1 MKTKWCIY
9 IMWSVLSLGILSY
22 AQGTYESPFTRRK
35 THFKRQQ
42 SKSVKH
48 TADDRKLPHRL
59 PATPSPSSVLTSAF
73 MRPEEKLQ
81 SDFAYLQDVSVT
93 CSTADFVLRVKPVF
107 YGHGANAEELRLGSG
122 CKSNGVLRPYGD
134 LLFTYPL
141 TACGAV
147 RESPPGYLL
156 YKFTL
161 HYEPSPKRFPTR
173 AQRIDVDIECRYQR
187 NHHVH
192 KLTVQPTWETP
203 VMRKK
208 LKGNA
213 NDFQMELMDD
223 LWSTPALSRV
233 YQLRKTVNF
242 QISAPH
248 LSTGSKLYINSC
260 YASPSSDSKSS
271 LKYSIIG
278 HFGCMLDSKSD
289 PGASRFVSRT
299 DKTLRFS
306 IQAFQFTADPDSE
319 VNIHCKLL
327 VSSEDPG
334 PAHKSC
340 TYKKDRWKALSGDE
354 SICDCCDSQCVPS
367 KLQRAMMEGFS
378 SSGSLLVS
386 DQPYTTEDELL
397 PVGISGVG
405 HVTMHDTDKL
415 HSQETPL
422 ESDDVVTY
430 DDYDEELDYAY
441 EEEEEEEEGFEE
453 GSGFILG
460 VMLDSEELGFRDRV
474 SVESKVKDSHQ
485 LKEDGSGFV
494 GREES
499 EEEEEEFKG
508 GEDET
513 HWNQEEAEVLRH
525 WEQLDE
531 IFTSQVV
538 PQRESHL
545 PASESEEEESKHTGG
560 GEEHERMMEERKH
573 TGGEHERMMEE
584 RKHTGGDE
592 EHERKRGG
600 EEHERKHTGGGEE
613 HERMME
619 ERKHTGGDEE
629 HERKRGGEEHERKHT
644 GGGGEHE
651 RMMEERKHTG
661 GEHERME
668 EESKHTGG
676 GEEHERMMEERKH
689 TGGEHERM
697 EEESKHTGRG
707 EEHERMME
715 ERKHTSG
722 GEEHERMMEWE
733 EDDSLEDFV
742 DDGESTWYFP
752 WR

>member
-9 IMWSVLSLGILSY
+9 IMWSVLSLSILSY
-22 AQGTYESPFTRRK
+22 AQDTYESPFTRRK
-35 THFKRQQ
+35 THFKQQQ

-48 TADDRKLPHRL
+48 LTADDRKLPHRL
-59 PATPSPSSVLTSAF
+59 PAIPSPLSVLTSAF
-73 MRPEEKLQ
+73 IRPEEKLQ
-81 SDFAYLQDVSVT
+81 SDFAYLKDVSVT

-203 VMRKK
+203 VLRKK

-223 LWSTPALSRV
+223 LWSTPAQSRV
-233 YQLRKTVNF
+233 YQLGKTVNF

-278 HFGCMLDSKSD
+278 NFGCMLDSKSD
-289 PGASRFVSRT
+289 PGASQFVSRT

-327 VSSEDPG
+327 VSSEDLG

-340 TYKKDRWKALSGDE
+340 TYKKDRWKALSGDK

-378 SSGSLLVS
+378 SSGSLLIS
-386 DQPYTTEDELL
+386 DQPYTTEDDLL

-405 HVTMHDTDKL
+405 HVTIHDSDKL
-415 HSQETPL
+415 QETPL

-441 EEEEEEEEGFEE
+441 EEEVEEDEE

-460 VMLDSEELGFRDRV
+460 VMPEPDSEELGFRDRV

-499 EEEEEEFKG
+499 EEEFEG
-508 GEDET
+508 GADET

-545 PASESEEEESKHTGG
+545 PASESEEEE
-560 GEEHERMMEERKH
+560 
-573 TGGEHERMMEE
+573 
-584 RKHTGGDE
+584 
-592 EHERKRGG
+592 
-600 EEHERKHTGGGEE
+600 RKHTGGGEE
-613 HERMME
+613 HERM
-619 ERKHTGGDEE
+619 T
-629 HERKRGGEEHERKHT
+629 
-644 GGGGEHE
+644 
-651 RMMEERKHTG
+651 
-661 GEHERME
+661 
-668 EESKHTGG
+668 
-676 GEEHERMMEERKH
+676 
-689 TGGEHERM
+689 
-697 EEESKHTGRG
+697 
-707 EEHERMME
+707 
-715 ERKHTSG
+715 
-722 GEEHERMMEWE
+722 EWE
-733 EDDSLEDFV
+733 DDDSLEDSV

>member
-1 MKTKWCIY
+1 MKTKWCIDV
-9 IMWSVLSLGILSY
+9 MWSVLSLGILSY
-22 AQGTYESPFTRRK
+22 AQDTYESPFTRRK
-35 THFKRQQ
+35 THFKQQQ

-48 TADDRKLPHRL
+48 LTADDRKLPHRL
-59 PATPSPSSVLTSAF
+59 PAIFSPLSVLTSAF
-73 MRPEEKLQ
+73 IRPEEKLQ

-141 TACGAV
+141 MACGAV

-223 LWSTPALSRV
+223 LWSTPAQSRV
-233 YQLRKTVNF
+233 YQLGKTVNF

-278 HFGCMLDSKSD
+278 NFGCMLDSKSD

-319 VNIHCKLL
+319 VKIHCKLL

-340 TYKKDRWKALSGDE
+340 TYKKDRWKALSGDK

-378 SSGSLLVS
+378 SSGSLLIS
-386 DQPYTTEDELL
+386 DQPYTTEDDLL

-405 HVTMHDTDKL
+405 HVTIHDTDKL
-415 HSQETPL
+415 QETPL
-422 ESDDVVTY
+422 EK
-430 DDYDEELDYAY
+430 
-441 EEEEEEEEGFEE
+441 
-453 GSGFILG
+453 
-460 VMLDSEELGFRDRV
+460 ELGFRDRV

-499 EEEEEEFKG
+499 EEEFEG
-508 GEDET
+508 GADET

-545 PASESEEEESKHTGG
+545 PASESEEEE
-560 GEEHERMMEERKH
+560 
-573 TGGEHERMMEE
+573 
-584 RKHTGGDE
+584 
-592 EHERKRGG
+592 
-600 EEHERKHTGGGEE
+600 RKHTGGGEE
-613 HERMME
+613 HERM
-619 ERKHTGGDEE
+619 T
-629 HERKRGGEEHERKHT
+629 
-644 GGGGEHE
+644 
-651 RMMEERKHTG
+651 
-661 GEHERME
+661 
-668 EESKHTGG
+668 
-676 GEEHERMMEERKH
+676 
-689 TGGEHERM
+689 
-697 EEESKHTGRG
+697 
-707 EEHERMME
+707 
-715 ERKHTSG
+715 
-722 GEEHERMMEWE
+722 EWE
-733 EDDSLEDFV
+733 DDDSLEDSV

>member
-9 IMWSVLSLGILSY
+9 VIWSVLSLGILSY
-22 AQGTYESPFTRRK
+22 EQDTYESPFTRRK
-35 THFKRQQ
+35 THFKQQQ

-48 TADDRKLPHRL
+48 LTTDDRKPPHQL
-59 PATPSPSSVLTSAF
+59 PAIPSPLSVLTSAF
-73 MRPEEKLQ
+73 MRPDEKLQ
-81 SDFAYLQDVSVT
+81 SDFAYLQDVSVN

-122 CKSNGVLRPYGD
+122 CKSNGVLRSYGD

-203 VMRKK
+203 VLRKK

-233 YQLRKTVNF
+233 
-242 QISAPH
+242 
-248 LSTGSKLYINSC
+248 
-260 YASPSSDSKSS
+260 DSKSS

-327 VSSEDPG
+327 VSSEVPG

-354 SICDCCDSQCVPS
+354 
-367 KLQRAMMEGFS
+367 AMMEGFS

-386 DQPYTTEDELL
+386 DQPYTTEDDLL
-397 PVGISGVG
+397 PVG

-415 HSQETPL
+415 HSQETQL

-430 DDYDEELDYAY
+430 DVYDEELDYAY
-441 EEEEEEEEGFEE
+441 EEEEEEEEEEGFEEDEE

-460 VMLDSEELGFRDRV
+460 VMPEPDSEELGFRDRV

-538 PQRESHL
+538 RQRESHL
-545 PASESEEEESKHTGG
+545 PASESEEEE
-560 GEEHERMMEERKH
+560 
-573 TGGEHERMMEE
+573 
-584 RKHTGGDE
+584 
-592 EHERKRGG
+592 
-600 EEHERKHTGGGEE
+600 RKHTGGGEE
-613 HERMME
+613 HERM
-619 ERKHTGGDEE
+619 T
-629 HERKRGGEEHERKHT
+629 
-644 GGGGEHE
+644 
-651 RMMEERKHTG
+651 
-661 GEHERME
+661 
-668 EESKHTGG
+668 
-676 GEEHERMMEERKH
+676 
-689 TGGEHERM
+689 
-697 EEESKHTGRG
+697 
-707 EEHERMME
+707 
-715 ERKHTSG
+715 
-722 GEEHERMMEWE
+722 EWE

-742 DDGESTWYFP
+742 DGESTWYFP

>member
-1 MKTKWCIY
+1 MKTKWCLY
-9 IMWSVLSLGILSY
+9 IMWSVLSLGILK
-22 AQGTYESPFTRRK
+22 A
-35 THFKRQQ
+35 
-42 SKSVKH
+42 
-48 TADDRKLPHRL
+48 
-59 PATPSPSSVLTSAF
+59 
-73 MRPEEKLQ
+73 KLQ
-81 SDFAYLQDVSVT
+81 SDSAYLQDVSVT

-107 YGHGANAEELRLGSG
+107 YGQGANAEELRLGSG

-161 HYEPSPKRFPTR
+161 HYEPSPQRFPTR
-173 AQRIDVDIECRYQR
+173 AQRINVDIECRYQR

-192 KLTVQPTWETP
+192 KLTVQPTWETH
-203 VMRKK
+203 VLRKK

-223 LWSTPALSRV
+223 LWSTPAQSRV
-233 YQLRKTVNF
+233 YQLGKTINF

-260 YASPSSDSKSS
+260 YASPSSDSKPS

-278 HFGCMLDSKSD
+278 NFGCMLDSKSD

-340 TYKKDRWKALSGDE
+340 TYASFLDRWNALSGDE

-367 KLQRAMMEGFS
+367 KLQTAMMEGFA

-386 DQPYTTEDELL
+386 DQPYTTEDDLL

-405 HVTMHDTDKL
+405 HATIHDADKL

-430 DDYDEELDYAY
+430 DDDDYDEELDYAY
-441 EEEEEEEEGFEE
+441 EEEEGEGEEEDEE
-453 GSGFILG
+453 ESGFILG
-460 VMLDSEELGFRDRV
+460 VMPELDSEELGFRDRV
-474 SVESKVKDSHQ
+474 SVESKVKDSHR

-494 GREES
+494 VREES
-499 EEEEEEFKG
+499 EEEEEFEG

-531 IFTSQVV
+531 IFTSQV
-538 PQRESHL
+538 PQRESQL
-545 PASESEEEESKHTGG
+545 PASESEEE
-560 GEEHERMMEERKH
+560 
-573 TGGEHERMMEE
+573 
-584 RKHTGGDE
+584 
-592 EHERKRGG
+592 RGSIQV
-600 EEHERKHTGGGEE
+600 EVKS
-613 HERMME
+613 M
-619 ERKHTGGDEE
+619 
-629 HERKRGGEEHERKHT
+629 RG
-644 GGGGEHE
+644 
-651 RMMEERKHTG
+651 
-661 GEHERME
+661 
-668 EESKHTGG
+668 
-676 GEEHERMMEERKH
+676 
-689 TGGEHERM
+689 
-697 EEESKHTGRG
+697 
-707 EEHERMME
+707 
-715 ERKHTSG
+715 
-722 GEEHERMMEWE
+722 
-733 EDDSLEDFV
+733 
-742 DDGESTWYFP
+742 
-752 WR
+752 

>member
-9 IMWSVLSLGILSY
+9 VIWSVLSLGILSY

-48 TADDRKLPHRL
+48 LTTDDRKLPHRL
-59 PATPSPSSVLTSAF
+59 PGIPSPSSVLTSAF

-81 SDFAYLQDVSVT
+81 SEFAYLQDVSVT

-233 YQLRKTVNF
+233 YQLGKTVNF

-278 HFGCMLDSKSD
+278 NFGCMLDSKSD

-422 ESDDVVTY
+422 ESDDIVTY

-441 EEEEEEEEGFEE
+441 EEEEGFEEDEE

-460 VMLDSEELGFRDRV
+460 VMLDSEQLGFRDRV

-499 EEEEEEFKG
+499 EEEEEFKG

-545 PASESEEEESKHTGG
+545 PASESEEEERKHTGGAEEHERMERKHTGG
-560 GEEHERMMEERKH
+560 GEEHERM
-573 TGGEHERMMEE
+573 
-584 RKHTGGDE
+584 
-592 EHERKRGG
+592 
-600 EEHERKHTGGGEE
+600 ERKHTGGGEE

-619 ERKHTGGDEE
+619 ERKHTGGGEE
-629 HERKRGGEEHERKHT
+629 HERMEEERKHT
-644 GGGGEHE
+644 GGGE
-651 RMMEERKHTG
+651 
-661 GEHERME
+661 EHERME
-668 EESKHTGG
+668 EERKHTGG

-689 TGGEHERM
+689 TGG
-697 EEESKHTGRG
+697 G

-715 ERKHTSG
+715 ERKHTGG

>member
-22 AQGTYESPFTRRK
+22 AQDTYESPFTRRK
-35 THFKRQQ
+35 THFKQQQ
-42 SKSVKH
+42 SKSVKY

-59 PATPSPSSVLTSAF
+59 PATPSPLSVLTSAF
-73 MRPEEKLQ
+73 MRPEEKFQL
-81 SDFAYLQDVSVT
+81 DFAYLQDVSVT

-122 CKSNGVLRPYGD
+122 CKNNGVLRPYGD

-233 YQLRKTVNF
+233 YQLGKTVNF
-242 QISAPH
+242 QISASH

-386 DQPYTTEDELL
+386 DQPYTTEDDLL

-441 EEEEEEEEGFEE
+441 EEEEEEGFEE
-453 GSGFILG
+453 DEEGRGFILG
-460 VMLDSEELGFRDRV
+460 VMPDSEELGFRDRV

-499 EEEEEEFKG
+499 EEEEEFKG
-508 GEDET
+508 GENET

-525 WEQLDE
+525 REQLDE
-531 IFTSQVV
+531 IFTSQIV

-545 PASESEEEESKHTGG
+545 PASESEEEESKHTGEEHERMERKHT

-573 TGGEHERMMEE
+573 TG
-584 RKHTGGDE
+584 
-592 EHERKRGG
+592 GG

-619 ERKHTGGDEE
+619 ERKH
-629 HERKRGGEEHERKHT
+629 
-644 GGGGEHE
+644 E
-651 RMMEERKHTG
+651 RMMEER
-661 GEHERME
+661 
-668 EESKHTGG
+668 KHTGG

-689 TGGEHERM
+689 TGG
-697 EEESKHTGRG
+697 G

-715 ERKHTSG
+715 ERKHTGGGEEHERMTEQRKHKGG

>member
-1 MKTKWCIY
+1 MKTKWSLY
-9 IMWSVLSLGILSY
+9 IIWSVLSLGILSY
-22 AQGTYESPFTRRK
+22 AQDTYESPFTRRK
-35 THFKRQQ
+35 EHFKQQQ
-42 SKSVKH
+42 SKSIKH
-48 TADDRKLPHRL
+48 LTTDDRKPPHRL
-59 PATPSPSSVLTSAF
+59 PAISSPLSVLISAS
-73 MRPEEKLQ
+73 MRPEAKLQ

-107 YGHGANAEELRLGSG
+107 YGQGANAEELKLGSG

-192 KLTVQPTWETP
+192 KLTVQPAWETP
-203 VMRKK
+203 VMRKQ

-223 LWSTPALSRV
+223 LWSTPAQSQV
-233 YQLRKTVNF
+233 YQLGKTVNF

-278 HFGCMLDSKSD
+278 NFGCMLDSKSD

-319 VNIHCKLL
+319 INIHCKLL

-340 TYKKDRWKALSGDE
+340 TYKKDRWKALSGDK

-367 KLQRAMMEGFS
+367 KLQRAMMEGFT

-386 DQPYTTEDELL
+386 DQPYTTEDDLL

-405 HVTMHDTDKL
+405 ISGVGHATIQDTDKL

-430 DDYDEELDYAY
+430 DDDDYDEELDYAY
-441 EEEEEEEEGFEE
+441 GEEEEEEEEDEE
-453 GSGFILG
+453 ESGFILG
-460 VMLDSEELGFRDRV
+460 VMPEADSEELGFRDRV

-494 GREES
+494 VLEEREEDF
-499 EEEEEEFKG
+499 EG

-525 WEQLDE
+525 WEQLEE

-538 PQRESHL
+538 PQRESRL
-545 PASESEEEESKHTGG
+545 PASESEEE
-560 GEEHERMMEERKH
+560 
-573 TGGEHERMMEE
+573 
-584 RKHTGGDE
+584 
-592 EHERKRGG
+592 
-600 EEHERKHTGGGEE
+600 ERKHTGGGEE

-619 ERKHTGGDEE
+619 ERK
-629 HERKRGGEEHERKHT
+629 R
-644 GGGGEHE
+644 
-651 RMMEERKHTG
+651 
-661 GEHERME
+661 
-668 EESKHTGG
+668 G
-676 GEEHERMMEERKH
+676 GEEHERMMEE
-689 TGGEHERM
+689 
-697 EEESKHTGRG
+697 
-707 EEHERMME
+707 
-715 ERKHTSG
+715 
-722 GEEHERMMEWE
+722 EWE
-733 EDDSLEDFV
+733 DDDSLEDLV
-742 DDGESTWYFP
+742 DDGERTWYFP

>member
-1 MKTKWCIY
+1 
-9 IMWSVLSLGILSY
+9 
-22 AQGTYESPFTRRK
+22 
-35 THFKRQQ
+35 
-42 SKSVKH
+42 
-48 TADDRKLPHRL
+48 
-59 PATPSPSSVLTSAF
+59 

-203 VMRKK
+203 VLRKK

-233 YQLRKTVNF
+233 CTSLERR
-242 QISAPH
+242 
-248 LSTGSKLYINSC
+248 
-260 YASPSSDSKSS
+260 DSKSS

-278 HFGCMLDSKSD
+278 NFGCMLDSKSD

-386 DQPYTTEDELL
+386 DQPYTTEDDLL

-422 ESDDVVTY
+422 EK
-430 DDYDEELDYAY
+430 
-441 EEEEEEEEGFEE
+441 
-453 GSGFILG
+453 
-460 VMLDSEELGFRDRV
+460 ELGFRDRV

-499 EEEEEEFKG
+499 EEEEEFKG

-545 PASESEEEESKHTGG
+545 PASESEEEE
-560 GEEHERMMEERKH
+560 RKH
-573 TGGEHERMMEE
+573 TG
-584 RKHTGGDE
+584 
-592 EHERKRGG
+592 
-600 EEHERKHTGGGEE
+600 
-613 HERMME
+613 
-619 ERKHTGGDEE
+619 
-629 HERKRGGEEHERKHT
+629 
-644 GGGGEHE
+644 
-651 RMMEERKHTG
+651 
-661 GEHERME
+661 
-668 EESKHTGG
+668 
-676 GEEHERMMEERKH
+676 
-689 TGGEHERM
+689 
-697 EEESKHTGRG
+697 
-707 EEHERMME
+707 
-715 ERKHTSG
+715 G

>member
-1 MKTKWCIY
+1 M
-9 IMWSVLSLGILSY
+9 
-22 AQGTYESPFTRRK
+22 
-35 THFKRQQ
+35 H
-42 SKSVKH
+42 
-48 TADDRKLPHRL
+48 
-59 PATPSPSSVLTSAF
+59 
-73 MRPEEKLQ
+73 PEEKLQ

-107 YGHGANAEELRLGSG
+107 YGHGANAEELRLGRG

-203 VMRKK
+203 GMRKK

-223 LWSTPALSRV
+223 LWSTPAQSRV
-233 YQLRKTVNF
+233 YQLGKTVNF

-278 HFGCMLDSKSD
+278 NFGCMLDSKSD

-327 VSSEDPG
+327 VSSEDLG

-340 TYKKDRWKALSGDE
+340 TYKKDRWKALSGDKT
-354 SICDCCDSQCVPS
+354 ICDCCDSQCVPS

-386 DQPYTTEDELL
+386 DQPYTTEDDLL

-415 HSQETPL
+415 QETPL
-422 ESDDVVTY
+422 ESDDGVTY

-441 EEEEEEEEGFEE
+441 EEEEEGFEEDEE

-460 VMLDSEELGFRDRV
+460 VMPEPHSEELGFKDRV

-499 EEEEEEFKG
+499 EEEEEDFKG

-525 WEQLDE
+525 WGQLDE

-545 PASESEEEESKHTGG
+545 PASESEEEERKHTGG
-560 GEEHERMMEERKH
+560 GEEHERKH
-573 TGGEHERMMEE
+573 TG
-584 RKHTGGDE
+584 
-592 EHERKRGG
+592 GG

-619 ERKHTGGDEE
+619 ERKHTGGGEE
-629 HERKRGGEEHERKHT
+629 HERKHTGGGEEHERMMEERKHIGGGEEHERMMEEERKHIGGVEEHEKMEEERKHIGGGEEHERMTEERKHTGGVEEHERMEEERKHTGGGEEHERKHT
-644 GGGGEHE
+644 GGGEEHE
-651 RMMEERKHTG
+651 R
-661 GEHERME
+661 
-668 EESKHTGG
+668 KHTGG

-689 TGGEHERM
+689 TGGGEEHER
-697 EEESKHTGRG
+697 KYTGGG

-715 ERKHTSG
+715 EERKHIGG
-722 GEEHERMMEWE
+722 GEEHERMTEERKHTGGVEEHERMEEERKHTGGGEEHERMTEWE
-733 EDDSLEDFV
+733 DDDSLEDFV

>member
-9 IMWSVLSLGILSY
+9 VIWSVLSLGILSY
-22 AQGTYESPFTRRK
+22 AQDTYESPFTRRK

-48 TADDRKLPHRL
+48 LTTDDRKPPHQL
-59 PATPSPSSVLTSAF
+59 NAIPSPLSVLTSAC

-122 CKSNGVLRPYGD
+122 CKSNGGHGD

-233 YQLRKTVNF
+233 YQLGKTVNF
-242 QISAPH
+242 QISASH

-340 TYKKDRWKALSGDE
+340 TYKKDGWKALSGDK

-386 DQPYTTEDELL
+386 DQPYTTEDDLL

-405 HVTMHDTDKL
+405 HVTIHDTDKL

-441 EEEEEEEEGFEE
+441 EEEEEEGFEE
-453 GSGFILG
+453 DEEGRGFILG
-460 VMLDSEELGFRDRV
+460 VMPDSEELGFRDRV

-499 EEEEEEFKG
+499 EEEEEFKG

-545 PASESEEEESKHTGG
+545 PASESEEEERKHTGG
-560 GEEHERMMEERKH
+560 GEEHERM
-573 TGGEHERMMEE
+573 
-584 RKHTGGDE
+584 
-592 EHERKRGG
+592 
-600 EEHERKHTGGGEE
+600 ERKHTGGGEE

-619 ERKHTGGDEE
+619 ERKHTGG
-629 HERKRGGEEHERKHT
+629 GEV
-644 GGGGEHE
+644 HE

-661 GEHERME
+661 
-668 EESKHTGG
+668 
-676 GEEHERMMEERKH
+676 
-689 TGGEHERM
+689 
-697 EEESKHTGRG
+697 
-707 EEHERMME
+707 
-715 ERKHTSG
+715 G

>member
-1 MKTKWCIY
+1 MKTKCIY

-22 AQGTYESPFTRRK
+22 AQDTYESPFTRRK
-35 THFKRQQ
+35 THFKQQQ

-48 TADDRKLPHRL
+48 LTTDDRTPPHRL
-59 PATPSPSSVLTSAF
+59 PAIPSPLSVLTFAF
-73 MRPEEKLQ
+73 NRPEEKLQ

-93 CSTADFVLRVKPVF
+93 CSTTDFVLRVNPVF
-107 YGHGANAEELRLGSG
+107 YGQGANAEELRLGSG

-192 KLTVQPTWETP
+192 KLTVQPTWESP

-208 LKGNA
+208 LKGYA
-213 NDFQMELMDD
+213 NDFKMELMDD
-223 LWSTPALSRV
+223 LWSTPAQSRM
-233 YQLRKTVNF
+233 YQLGKTVHF

-271 LKYSIIG
+271 LRYIIIG
-278 HFGCMLDSKSD
+278 NFGCMLDSKSD
-289 PGASRFVSRT
+289 QGASRFVSRT

-319 VNIHCKLL
+319 VNIQCKLL
-327 VSSEDPG
+327 VSSEDPD

-340 TYKKDRWKALSGDE
+340 TYKKNRWKALSGDK

-367 KLQRAMMEGFS
+367 KLQRAMTEGFS

-386 DQPYTTEDELL
+386 DQPYKTEDDLL

-405 HVTMHDTDKL
+405 HVTIHDTDKL

-422 ESDDVVTY
+422 ESEDVVTY
-430 DDYDEELDYAY
+430 DDDDYD
-441 EEEEEEEEGFEE
+441 EEGFEE
-453 GSGFILG
+453 DESGFILR
-460 VMLDSEELGFRDRV
+460 VMPEPDSEELVFRDRV

-485 LKEDGSGFV
+485 LKEDESGFG

-499 EEEEEEFKG
+499 EEEEEFEG

-538 PQRESHL
+538 PQRESLL
-545 PASESEEEESKHTGG
+545 PASESEEEERKRGGEEHEKMMMEERKHTGG
-560 GEEHERMMEERKH
+560 GEEHEKMMMEERKYTGGGEELEKMMERKHTGGGEEHEKMMEERKH
-573 TGGEHERMMEE
+573 TGG
-584 RKHTGGDE
+584 GE
-592 EHERKRGG
+592 EHEKLM
-600 EEHERKHTGGGEE
+600 EERKHTGGGEE
-613 HERMME
+613 HERRMMME
-619 ERKHTGGDEE
+619 L
-629 HERKRGGEEHERKHT
+629 
-644 GGGGEHE
+644 
-651 RMMEERKHTG
+651 
-661 GEHERME
+661 
-668 EESKHTGG
+668 
-676 GEEHERMMEERKH
+676 
-689 TGGEHERM
+689 
-697 EEESKHTGRG
+697 
-707 EEHERMME
+707 
-715 ERKHTSG
+715 
-722 GEEHERMMEWE
+722 
-733 EDDSLEDFV
+733 EDDDSPEDLV
-742 DDGESTWYFP
+742 DDGRRTWYFP
-752 WR
+752 WM

>member
-1 MKTKWCIY
+1 
-9 IMWSVLSLGILSY
+9 
-22 AQGTYESPFTRRK
+22 
-35 THFKRQQ
+35 
-42 SKSVKH
+42 
-48 TADDRKLPHRL
+48 
-59 PATPSPSSVLTSAF
+59 

-122 CKSNGVLRPYGD
+122 CKSNGVLRPYVSD
-134 LLFTYPL
+134 PLLDFDS
-141 TACGAV
+141 
-147 RESPPGYLL
+147 RPPGYLL

-203 VMRKK
+203 VLRKK

-223 LWSTPALSRV
+223 LWSTPAQSRV
-233 YQLRKTVNF
+233 YQLGKTVNF

-278 HFGCMLDSKSD
+278 NFGCMLDSKSD

-340 TYKKDRWKALSGDE
+340 TYKNDRWKALSGDK

-386 DQPYTTEDELL
+386 DQPYTTEDDLL

-415 HSQETPL
+415 QETPL

-430 DDYDEELDYAY
+430 DDYNEELDYAY
-441 EEEEEEEEGFEE
+441 EEEGFEEDEE

-460 VMLDSEELGFRDRV
+460 VMPEPHSEELGFRDRV

-499 EEEEEEFKG
+499 EEQEDFKG

-545 PASESEEEESKHTGG
+545 PASESEEEERKHTGG
-560 GEEHERMMEERKH
+560 GEEHERKH
-573 TGGEHERMMEE
+573 TG
-584 RKHTGGDE
+584 
-592 EHERKRGG
+592 GG

-619 ERKHTGGDEE
+619 ERKHIG
-629 HERKRGGEEHERKHT
+629 GGE
-644 GGGGEHE
+644 EHE
-651 RMMEERKHTG
+651 RMMEERKHIG
-661 GEHERME
+661 GVEEHERME
-668 EESKHTGG
+668 EERKHIGGVEEHERMEEERKHTGEEHERMMEERKHIGGVEEHERMEEERKHTGEEHERMEVKRKHTGG

-689 TGGEHERM
+689 IGG
-697 EEESKHTGRG
+697 G

-715 ERKHTSG
+715 ERKHIGGGEEHERMEEERKHT
-722 GEEHERMMEWE
+722 GEEHERMMEERKHMGGVEEHERMEEERKHTGGGEEHERMTEWE
-733 EDDSLEDFV
+733 DDDSLEDFV